1 VMMTLTWK
9 TANLM
14 VGTVVWTIQYCML
27 VQFVYVKK
35 PEYKLHKH
43 QEVGIVR
50 AGPLLTLMSNVYNSR
65 CY

>member
-1 VMMTLTWK
+1 
-9 TANLM
+9 M